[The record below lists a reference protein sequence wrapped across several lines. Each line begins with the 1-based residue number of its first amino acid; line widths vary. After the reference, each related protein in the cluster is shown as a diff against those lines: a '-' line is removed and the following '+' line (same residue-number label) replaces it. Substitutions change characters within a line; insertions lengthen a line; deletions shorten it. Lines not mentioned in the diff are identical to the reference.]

1 MANRQPNDYT
11 VVELKEILREEN
23 LSTVGNK
30 GELLNWLDSYNP
42 NIWSILN
49 EEHKRVQDTDQ
60 QSEEDEESREGAVG
74 GINERYE
81 RNDTV
86 ITENSLAANDL
97 IRRENE
103 LLKRERAVLQ
113 RELELMRQGYAGN
126 RDMSR
131 ANETAGRRGTPRG
144 SVNVNENVRAIR
156 DLLSEFNGSEGT
168 F

>member
-49 EEHKRVQDTDQ
+49 EKHKRVQDTDQ

-81 RNDTV
+81 RNDMV

-113 RELELMRQGYAGN
+113 RELELMRQG
-126 RDMSR
+126 
-131 ANETAGRRGTPRG
+131 
-144 SVNVNENVRAIR
+144 
-156 DLLSEFNGSEGT
+156 
-168 F
+168 